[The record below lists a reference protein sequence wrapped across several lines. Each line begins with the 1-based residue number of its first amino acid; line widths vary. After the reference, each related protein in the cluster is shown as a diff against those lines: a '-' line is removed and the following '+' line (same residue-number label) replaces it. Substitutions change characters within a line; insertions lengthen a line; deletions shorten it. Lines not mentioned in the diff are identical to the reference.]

1 MIEVRNLGLKRGG
14 FSLKGIDLSVQSGEC
29 LVVVGQSGAG
39 KTLLLESIL
48 GIQHP
53 DTGQVLVDGVDIT
66 RLPLEE
72 RRFLFMPQDLALF
85 PHLGVY
91 DNIAFALQSKRV
103 SRADIA
109 RRVGEAAHWLG
120 ILHLLERR
128 ATESLSG
135 GEKQRVALARA
146 LVTEP
151 RALFLDEPFSS
162 LDSTIRHELYR
173 EFGELRRRTGVTT
186 LLVTHNHD
194 EALLLGDRM
203 AVLHDGSIAQIGTP
217 EQVYRQPTTVETA
230 RLLLVENI
238 FCAECLG
245 RAAVPNTTRY
255 RVGDLVLHASSGLSG
270 VPKQTW
276 LGIRAHHV
284 QVGLDNGQSPAEG
297 RNRFAATLQRVTFRA
312 DRLLLEVSLR
322 SGQTS
327 VPCLIAVGDTRDNA
341 HFKPGETLLAEL
353 PPERI
358 LQLEGNNGS
367 VDRSANR
374 SPRTRESR

>member
-1 MIEVRNLGLKRGG
+1 MIEVRNLGLKRGD
-14 FSLKGIDLSVQSGEC
+14 FTLKCIDLSVQSGEC
-29 LVVVGQSGAG
+29 LVVVGPSGAG

-48 GIQHP
+48 GIQRP
-53 DTGQVLVDGVDIT
+53 GTGQVLVDGADIT

-85 PHLGVY
+85 PHLEVY
-91 DNIAFALQSKRV
+91 DNIAFALQSRRV
-103 SRADIA
+103 SREDIA
-109 RRVGEAAHWLG
+109 RRVRKAASWLG
-120 ILHLLERR
+120 IVHLLDRR
-128 ATESLSG
+128 AIESLSG

-162 LDSTIRHELYR
+162 LDSAIRHELYR
-173 EFGELRRRTGVTT
+173 EFGELKRRTGITT

-203 AVLHDGSIAQIGTP
+203 AVLYDGAIIQTGTP

-230 RLLLVENI
+230 KLLLVENL

-245 RAAVPNTTRY
+245 SAAAPSTVRY
-255 RVGDLVLHASSGLSG
+255 RVGDLVIHVSSSLASA
-270 VPKQTW
+270 PKQAW

-284 QVGLDNGQSPAEG
+284 RVGHDDGQTLVEG
-297 RNRFAATLQRVTFRA
+297 NNRFRAKLQRVTFRA
-312 DRLLLEVSLR
+312 DRLLLEVSLLAEQ
-322 SGQTS
+322 GG
-327 VPCLIAVGDTRDNA
+327 VPLLIAVGDTTDNG
-341 HFKPGETLLAEL
+341 HFKEGELLLVEL

-358 LQLEGNNGS
+358 LQLEGKNGEM
-367 VDRSANR
+367 DRHAIDR
-374 SPRTRESR
+374 GCK